1 MKKKILLVVGILF
14 GLMMLNAGLNKFFN
28 YMPAMEFTGA
38 AATFMTAL
46 TESRYFIY
54 LVAIV
59 EIVGG
64 ILFMI
69 PKYRP
74 VGAIVIL
81 PIVAGIFTFHLF
93 LAPEGIIISII
104 LLAINLWVVV
114 ENWSRYMRV
123 IH

>member
-1 MKKKILLVVGILF
+1 MKNKILLVVGILF
-14 GLMMLNAGLNKFFN
+14 GLMMVNAGLNKFFN

-74 VGAIVIL
+74 VGALVIL
-81 PIVAGIFTFHLF
+81 PIVAGIFIFHAF
-93 LAPEGIIISII
+93 LAPEGIIIAIV
-104 LLAINLWVVV
+104 LLVINLWVII
-114 ENWSRYMRV
+114 ENWSRYMR
-123 IH
+123 IIQ